1 MVTNRPVFGAISDPT
16 RRAILDLLGER
27 ELAAGELAARFPL
40 SRPAISRHVRVL
52 RRAGLVRERRL
63 AQLRYYSLNRAP
75 LGEVDRWLERHRVH
89 WGARLHELRRVV
101 EASNDSTPQA
111 DGG

>member
-1 MVTNRPVFGAISDPT
+1 MVTDKPVFDAISDPT

-27 ELAAGELAARFPL
+27 ELAAGELAARFPA

-52 RRAGLVRERRL
+52 RRAGLVRERRSS
-63 AQLRYYSLNRAP
+63 QLRYYSLNRAP

-89 WGARLHELRRVV
+89 WGAHLQERRRVV
-101 EASNDSTPQA
+101 EVSEDSSAQA